1 MITFLDQTP
10 IPVTAKPPAKECAP
24 KLDVSATS
32 QQQSQIK
39 VEEESKE
46 ATISEEMM
54 FNSKLKA
61 EIDQINASLARINS
75 LVAV

>member
-1 MITFLDQTP
+1 M
-10 IPVTAKPPAKECAP
+10 
-24 KLDVSATS
+24 DVSATS